1 MGENG
6 VLVWVLQSDCVI
18 RPRQINHKSRRELL
32 KEAMNRSVSLFW
44 MEGLWTESAWL
55 VPLKTMT
62 LA

>member
-1 MGENG
+1 
-6 VLVWVLQSDCVI
+6 
-18 RPRQINHKSRRELL
+18 
-32 KEAMNRSVSLFW
+32 MNRSASLFW